1 MIMLFNFKN
10 HLNIFLILIYL
21 ILLNCQ
27 LKETAKNHGIVF
39 LENRSKKL
47 TINKTNK
54 NDVINI
60 IGHPHSKSINDE
72 NTWVYLERTLNKG
85 KYYKLGKNVLIKNN
99 TLVLS
104 FDQYGILKKKNLY
117 DLDDLKKVKFSK
129 KQTTNELAKRSFVES
144 FLSSIKE
151 KMYSN
156 RKK

>member
-1 MIMLFNFKN
+1 MLFNFKN

-85 KYYKLGKNVLIKNN
+85 KYYKLEKNYAKYNLLIRLQK
-99 TLVLS
+99 
-104 FDQYGILKKKNLY
+104 
-117 DLDDLKKVKFSK
+117 
-129 KQTTNELAKRSFVES
+129 
-144 FLSSIKE
+144 
-151 KMYSN
+151 
-156 RKK
+156 

>member
-1 MIMLFNFKN
+1 MLFNFKN

-21 ILLNCQ
+21 ILINCQ
-27 LKETAKNHGIVF
+27 LKETVKNHGIVF

-72 NTWVYLERTLNKG
+72 NTWIYLERTLNKG

-99 TLVLS
+99 TLILS
-104 FDQYGILKKKNLY
+104 FDQYGVLKEKNLY

-129 KQTTNELAKRSFVES
+129 KQTTNELSRRSFVES
-144 FLSSIKE
+144 FLSSVKE

>member
-1 MIMLFNFKN
+1 M
-10 HLNIFLILIYL
+10 